1 MSFKYRVYS
10 CNRLLSTMANTLPN
24 AMNKSM
30 VEFISSA
37 RQRLETVRH
46 CSGTMAAAFPAH
58 TLAAGAHSATA
69 GYPARS
75 SKMLDF
81 DGKSAR
87 MGMTSCLIT
96 VISPSDT
103 VGHIASYGIPNATM
117 RRFRNRS
124 QNGAERRQPRWRL
137 IEYSPILLVR
147 VVRKIGKCSWVYKK
161 VIHVFHIH
169 LPIFL

>member
-1 MSFKYRVYS
+1 VQGGKSRRNILAICTGAPDDAWQHTQKPSAPPSRAPIA
-10 CNRLLSTMANTLPN
+10 MAG
-24 AMNKSM
+24 
-30 VEFISSA
+30 EIH
-37 RQRLETVRH
+37 RQSLINGVPGDEEMPGCKRN
-46 CSGTMAAAFPAH
+46 P
-58 TLAAGAHSATA
+58 HSATA

-81 DGKSAR
+81 DGKSAG

-147 VVRKIGKCSWVYKK
+147 LVS
-161 VIHVFHIH
+161 
-169 LPIFL
+169 

>member
-1 MSFKYRVYS
+1 MDRTLTNFTRVTAK
-10 CNRLLSTMANTLPN
+10 NL
-24 AMNKSM
+24 
-30 VEFISSA
+30 
-37 RQRLETVRH
+37 
-46 CSGTMAAAFPAH
+46 
-58 TLAAGAHSATA
+58 HSATA

-124 QNGAERRQPRWRL
+124 QNGAERRQPL
-137 IEYSPILLVR
+137 
-147 VVRKIGKCSWVYKK
+147 
-161 VIHVFHIH
+161 
-169 LPIFL
+169 

>member
-1 MSFKYRVYS
+1 MSVTAFVSHDHDRPFV
-10 CNRLLSTMANTLPN
+10 RILLTDMCHSQ
-24 AMNKSM
+24 K
-30 VEFISSA
+30 
-37 RQRLETVRH
+37 
-46 CSGTMAAAFPAH
+46 GTWP
-58 TLAAGAHSATA
+58 TCLHSATA

-75 SKMLDF
+75 SKLLDF

-87 MGMTSCLIT
+87 MGMASCLIT

-103 VGHIASYGIPNATM
+103 VGHKASYGIPNATM